1 LFYNVRLSAAYPLQI
16 LALWNGGIGYGSVL
30 GCTGF
35 CLIPRCIALRGY
47 VDLVSRD
54 CIAGWAQNVEHPE
67 APICL
72 DIYAGGE
79 LIGRTLA
86 NRYREDLEHAGR
98 IHAERPAHR
107 LHSIVSAVASANL
120 SQRSIPSEVIRVNR
134 PPGNKSPSRN
144 EVAFM
149 ELLTR

>member
-16 LALWNGGIGYGSVL
+16 FALWNGGIGYGSVL

-54 CIAGWAQNVEHPE
+54 CVAGSAQSVEHPE

-86 NRYREDLEHAGR
+86 NRYREDLERAGICSGCHSFSFAPPDGLLALSHAPKL
-98 IHAERPAHR
+98 E
-107 LHSIVSAVASANL
+107 
-120 SQRSIPSEVIRVNR
+120 
-134 PPGNKSPSRN
+134 
-144 EVAFM
+144 
-149 ELLTR
+149 